1 MFDQYAPFI
10 IGSYAAAILI
20 IGGLGLQMILDNR
33 AQKRA
38 LAELETRGIARG
50 KSDAAAQVK
59 S

>member
-10 IGSYAAAILI
+10 IGSYAAVILI
-20 IGGLGLQMILDNR
+20 IGGLALQMILDNR

-38 LAELETRGIARG
+38 LAELETRGVSRR
-50 KSDAAAQVK
+50 AAQSAQVK

>member
-1 MFDQYAPFI
+1 MFEQYAPFI
-10 IGSYAAAILI
+10 IGSYAAVILI

-38 LAELETRGIARG
+38 LAELETRGVAR
-50 KSDAAAQVK
+50 SSAAAAQVK

>member
-20 IGGLGLQMILDNR
+20 IGGLGVGMILDNR

-38 LAELETRGIARG
+38 LAELETRGAARR
-50 KSDAAAQVK
+50 SAAAVQVK